1 MVPSHVGTRSLS
13 HTLYLQ
19 TLKRREYFGQYGK
32 VLKIVVNRKIGESSG
47 RGDSACAYV
56 TYANP
61 DHARIAILCTDGF
74 NFRRRPIKSMF
85 GTTKYCHQFLA
96 GRGCNNP
103 DCMYLHSIAEGEN
116 SFTKDQMQSGRTF
129 TNIVQPGR
137 GPDNPANDVYTAA
150 GFPPSSFASMARKGE
165 AHAAGGGDAVSTP
178 DPATDV
184 SMAGSAATSAAA
196 ARTSA
201 PPNAWKTGASSS
213 GGEASQSKA
222 PTGDALSERAA
233 RFRQQQAAARPGSS
247 ALAPAPAPVPAT
259 ATGNPFTYTAA
270 GRHRLS
276 RRGPTTAIGLLSCA
290 SGLFLPL
297 RPTAASEKQTPP
309 KYDFALHKVPPL
321 VAKAISG
328 DSDLLLPKF
337 RQLTGGLAQLGPGSS
352 SREPLAAAA
361 WLNTH
366 MTTSSR

>member
-1 MVPSHVGTRSLS
+1 MLLVFDAFLTLPLPCAATLSRSAAERRRKKATKKAAGRKVVPAAVIGSSPALRDKLRQMRVVQRNLVYVVGLPLDIAKET
-13 HTLYLQ
+13 

-150 GFPPSSFASMARKGE
+150 GFPPSSFASMARKGD
-165 AHAAGGGDAVSTP
+165 AHAAGAGDAVSTP
-178 DPATDV
+178 DPATD
-184 SMAGSAATSAAA
+184 
-196 ARTSA
+196 
-201 PPNAWKTGASSS
+201 
-213 GGEASQSKA
+213 
-222 PTGDALSERAA
+222 
-233 RFRQQQAAARPGSS
+233 
-247 ALAPAPAPVPAT
+247 
-259 ATGNPFTYTAA
+259 
-270 GRHRLS
+270 
-276 RRGPTTAIGLLSCA
+276 
-290 SGLFLPL
+290 
-297 RPTAASEKQTPP
+297 
-309 KYDFALHKVPPL
+309 
-321 VAKAISG
+321 
-328 DSDLLLPKF
+328 
-337 RQLTGGLAQLGPGSS
+337 
-352 SREPLAAAA
+352 
-361 WLNTH
+361 
-366 MTTSSR
+366 